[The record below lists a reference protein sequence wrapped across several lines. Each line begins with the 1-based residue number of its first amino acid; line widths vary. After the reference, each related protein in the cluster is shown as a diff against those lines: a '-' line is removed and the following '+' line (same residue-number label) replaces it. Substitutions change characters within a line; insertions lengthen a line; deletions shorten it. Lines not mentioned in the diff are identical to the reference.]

1 MLDSFSLA
9 MSQLPER
16 GMLRI
21 LAASLAW
28 TLALFALAWF
38 GAIREIRRLMAGA
51 GDYGTVFAVGGAILL
66 MPALV
71 VLLEAAVAALVE
83 SGLAPYWSALA
94 IGGGCFIIGLILLL
108 IGVRWLRAG
117 KFIPDKTIN
126 QLQRDA
132 ATARSQVRIDDV
144 EKRAA

>member
-1 MLDSFSLA
+1 MALATNRQTGPELLTSLVTQ
-9 MSQLPER
+9 MTELMRTEGQLARAEISEK
-16 GMLRI
+16 M
-21 LAASLAW
+21 
-28 TLALFALAWF
+28 TLATTGLGL
-38 GAIREIRRLMAGA
+38 I
-51 GDYGTVFAVGGAILL
+51 VGGAILL

-94 IGGGCFIIGLILLL
+94 IGGACFIIGLILLL

-117 KFIPDKTIN
+117 KFIPDKTIH

-132 ATARSQVRIDDV
+132 ATARSQVRFDDV

>member
-1 MLDSFSLA
+1 MALA
-9 MSQLPER
+9 NNTRTIPELFTSVVSQLADLMRTE
-16 GMLRI
+16 GQ
-21 LAASLAW
+21 LARAEISEKM
-28 TLALFALAWF
+28 TLVATGLGL
-38 GAIREIRRLMAGA
+38 I
-51 GDYGTVFAVGGAILL
+51 VGGAILL

-83 SGLAPYWSALA
+83 NGMAPYWSALVV
-94 IGGGCFIIGLILLL
+94 GGACFALGLILLL

-117 KFIPDKTIN
+117 RLMPDKTIH

-132 ATARSQVRIDDV
+132 ATARSQVRTDNV

>member
-1 MLDSFSLA
+1 M
-9 MSQLPER
+9 M
-16 GMLRI
+16 
-21 LAASLAW
+21 
-28 TLALFALAWF
+28 TLATNRQTVPELLTSLVTQMSELMRTEGQLAR
-38 GAIREIRRLMAGA
+38 AEISEKMTLATTGL
-51 GDYGTVFAVGGAILL
+51 GLIVGGAILL

-94 IGGGCFIIGLILLL
+94 IGGGCFILGLILLL

-117 KFIPDKTIN
+117 KFIPDKTIH

-132 ATARSQVRIDDV
+132 ATARSQVRSDDV
-144 EKRAA
+144 EKRVA

>member
-1 MLDSFSLA
+1 MAFTSNRRTVPELLTSVVTQLTDLMRTEGQLA
-9 MSQLPER
+9 RAEMSEK
-16 GMLRI
+16 MT
-21 LAASLAW
+21 LAATGLG
-28 TLALFALAWF
+28 L
-38 GAIREIRRLMAGA
+38 I
-51 GDYGTVFAVGGAILL
+51 VGGAILL

-94 IGGGCFIIGLILLL
+94 IGGACFIIGLILLL

-117 KFIPDKTIN
+117 RLIPDKTIQ

-132 ATARSQVRIDDV
+132 AAARSQVRIDHV

>member
-1 MLDSFSLA
+1 M
-9 MSQLPER
+9 
-16 GMLRI
+16 
-21 LAASLAW
+21 
-28 TLALFALAWF
+28 TLATNRQTVPELLTSLLTQLAELMRTE
-38 GAIREIRRLMAGA
+38 GQLARAEISEKMTLATTGL
-51 GDYGTVFAVGGAILL
+51 GLIVGGAILL

-83 SGLAPYWSALA
+83 NGLAPYWSALA

>member
-1 MLDSFSLA
+1 MALVNKTQTVPELFTSVLTQLA
-9 MSQLPER
+9 ELMRTEGQLARAEISEK
-16 GMLRI
+16 MT
-21 LAASLAW
+21 LAATGLG
-28 TLALFALAWF
+28 L
-38 GAIREIRRLMAGA
+38 I
-51 GDYGTVFAVGGAILL
+51 VGGAILL

-83 SGLAPYWSALA
+83 NGFAPYWSALVV
-94 IGGGCFIIGLILLL
+94 GGACFVLGLILLL

-117 KFIPDKTIN
+117 KLIPDKTIH

-132 ATARSQVRIDDV
+132 ATARSQVRTDHV

>member
-1 MLDSFSLA
+1 MALSTNRQTVPELLTSLVT
-9 MSQLPER
+9 QLTELMR
-16 GMLRI
+16 TEGQ
-21 LAASLAW
+21 LARAEISEKM
-28 TLALFALAWF
+28 TLATTGLGL
-38 GAIREIRRLMAGA
+38 I
-51 GDYGTVFAVGGAILL
+51 VGGAILL

-94 IGGGCFIIGLILLL
+94 IGGACFIIGLILLL

-117 KFIPDKTIN
+117 KFIPDKTIH

>member
-1 MLDSFSLA
+1 MALVTNRQTVPELLTSLVTQ
-9 MSQLPER
+9 MTELMRTEGQLARAEISEK
-16 GMLRI
+16 M
-21 LAASLAW
+21 
-28 TLALFALAWF
+28 TLATTGLGL
-38 GAIREIRRLMAGA
+38 I
-51 GDYGTVFAVGGAILL
+51 VGGAILL

-94 IGGGCFIIGLILLL
+94 IGGGCFLIGLILLL

>member
-1 MLDSFSLA
+1 MALVTNRQTFPELLLSLVTQ
-9 MSQLPER
+9 MTELMRTEGQLARAEISEK
-16 GMLRI
+16 M
-21 LAASLAW
+21 
-28 TLALFALAWF
+28 TLATTGLGL
-38 GAIREIRRLMAGA
+38 I
-51 GDYGTVFAVGGAILL
+51 VGGAILL

-94 IGGGCFIIGLILLL
+94 IGGGCFILGLILLL

-117 KFIPDKTIN
+117 KFIPDKTIH

-132 ATARSQVRIDDV
+132 ATARSQVRTDDV

>member
-1 MLDSFSLA
+1 MALSTNRQTVPELLTSLVT
-9 MSQLPER
+9 QLTELMR
-16 GMLRI
+16 TEGQ
-21 LAASLAW
+21 LARAEISEKM
-28 TLALFALAWF
+28 TLATTGLGL
-38 GAIREIRRLMAGA
+38 I
-51 GDYGTVFAVGGAILL
+51 VGGAILL

-94 IGGGCFIIGLILLL
+94 IGGGCFLIGLILLL